1 MRRILLLFT
10 FSLVAFA
17 GALAQVTTSS
27 LNGVVRDANGQ
38 ALPGAT
44 VRATH
49 EPSGTLYGTTTN
61 VEGRFFLPN
70 VRVGGPYT
78 VVVSYVGY
86 QEQKYS
92 GINLKLGEPFTLNA
106 ALQESQTELTE
117 IVVTS
122 ERTID
127 VDKVGAA
134 TNLNSRQFATMPTIS
149 RSLTDFTRFTP
160 QANGNSF
167 AGRDG
172 RFNNIQVDG
181 ANLNN
186 NFGLSNDP
194 LPGGGNSPISLDSY
208 EEVSVN
214 IAPFDVRQSGFT
226 GAGINAV
233 TKSGTNT
240 FKGTAYTFWR
250 NQNYLGTNVGSND
263 ISNQIVDSKNNIYGF
278 SLGGPIIKNKLFFFV
293 NTELEKGN
301 RPGIAFSPDGGSG
314 NGVVS
319 STPVDSL
326 QKFSNHLRDTYGY
339 ETGPFDNFPNF
350 GSENR
355 KLLVKIDYNIS
366 QDHKLTFKYSSF
378 NSTNDQQLNGTS
390 VPNGGGF
397 NVTGQAN
404 ALSRLTVNR
413 FSNQSMSFANSNYGF
428 EDKVN
433 TGTLELNSNFGSKIS
448 NQFLATITKVETVR
462 TFGGGIFPTIDI
474 FDGVTG
480 NNYMT
485 AGMDPFTNNNQVIN
499 DVLTFTNNFTYY
511 ANKHTIT
518 AGLTYEY
525 QRVGNMFMAA
535 SNSHYIYNSL
545 DDFINDRAPV
555 YFAYTYSLTDEPEV
569 FSADLK
575 IGQFGI
581 YAQDE
586 FNPSDRLKLTIGIRA
601 DKPIYLEDPLE
612 NPAASALT
620 FYDEDG
626 NTTNYSTGVWP
637 KGKILLSPRV
647 GFKYEASEDRSLVL
661 RGGTGLFTGRIPF
674 VWLTN
679 MPTNSGMYQFGAR
692 LRNSNAGEAADL
704 ANITFSPN
712 PDEYA
717 SLFPTTA
724 GGSAPGNLVFM
735 SEDFNFPQ
743 IFRTNIAADKKLG
756 NGLTVSAEL
765 LFSKDINAVRM
776 YNANFKP
783 NTNGTVVEGG
793 LSRPRYLSSADRNE
807 NSNISNAIVLANTN
821 KGYSTA
827 LTFQVTKT
835 FDKGLYGSLAYTFT
849 KAEEVTANPG
859 SQAASVWNGNPN
871 VGTSNA
877 IELASSQ
884 YAVPHRVVGNVSYRY
899 EYAKYFASTL
909 SLFYEGSQS
918 GNFSYVV
925 NGDLN
930 GDGNGSTDLMYIP
943 RDASEMN
950 FEEYTATVG
959 GNPVTFTVADQEA
972 AFEEFIENSKYLSK
986 HRGEFAERNAA
997 LLPWYNRW
1005 DLRFLQDIF
1014 IETGKNNMRHTLQLS
1029 VDILNVANFVNKN
1042 WGIQQI
1048 RRTNNPLVYRSVD
1061 GNNAPLYRYQQIG
1074 GELVTEPFQDL
1085 ISPASTWSMQIGLR
1099 YIF

>member
-555 YFAYTYSLTDEPEV
+555 YFAYTYSLTDEPAV